1 MHIKPFRAVYP
12 CVERIASADAF
23 FSSIK
28 EDYSGYLQ
36 GSLFEQS
43 AHEVL
48 YVYQIRAAAY
58 CYTGLL
64 ACVDIRDYLE
74 GHIRQH
80 EHTLAAKEQTQ
91 LSLLTTRKA
100 AVKPVLL
107 AYPAVEAI
115 SNWVKAYLIGKAPGF
130 SIALEEEAV
139 EEHSF
144 WEVSAEADLL
154 EIQRLFA
161 QFVPNTYI
169 ADGHHRAAATAHLYA
184 QALDGGLAGRYD
196 LLLSAFFPS
205 SDIAILDFNRVVR
218 GLNGHT
224 PTAFMAQ
231 LSRYCEIEVLAQA
244 AKPTRKHEITMLLK
258 GEWYRLRWKESVML
272 YYADEPLLLDAMLLD
287 ETVFRKL
294 LGIEDVRTDQRIH
307 YVEGPKGLEGI
318 SSQVNGQEDS
328 AAFCLY
334 PIQLQEMITLAD
346 LGQVLPPKST
356 WFLPRMKNGLVVQLF

>member
-91 LSLLTTRKA
+91 LSLLTARKA

-184 QALDGGLAGRYD
+184 QSLDGGLAGRYD